1 MPLLL
6 GFLTNIIPTIVAFF
20 ANIAKKITLTSII
33 VPIQISFLIA
43 LYIAKFAFLTFMVTI
58 IVWLYNRIVYVF
70 DLINNL
76 NSNTDF
82 ELVIQF
88 LKSIGFIQALNDTFA
103 YFSYILVSF
112 MVLMLTKIFINAMQS
127 IVDEYYKIVV
137 LIQLG
142 LK

>member
-1 MPLLL
+1 MPALL
-6 GFLTNIIPTIVAFF
+6 GFLTNLIPTIIAFF
-20 ANIAKKITLTSII
+20 ANMAKKITLTSII
-33 VPIQISFLIA
+33 VPIQISFLIT
-43 LYIAKFAFLTFMVTI
+43 LYIAKFAFLTFIVTI

-76 NSNTDF
+76 NSNSYF
-82 ELVIQF
+82 ELIIQF

-103 YFSYILVSF
+103 YFSYVLISF
-112 MVLMLTKIFINAMQS
+112 MVLMLTKIFISSMQS
-127 IVDEYYKIVV
+127 IVDEYYKIGV

>member
-1 MPLLL
+1 MPYILSA
-6 GFLTNIIPTIVAFF
+6 IISFF
-20 ANIAKKITLTSII
+20 ANNFKKITLTSVI

-43 LYIAKFAFLTFMVTI
+43 LYVAKFAFLTFMVTI
-58 IVWLYNRIVYVF
+58 IVWLYNRIVYTLN
-70 DLINNL
+70 LINNL
-76 NSNTDF
+76 DTNTDF

-88 LKSIGFIQALNDTFA
+88 LKSIGFIQAINDTFA

-112 MVLMLTKIFINAMQS
+112 LVLMLTKIIINSMQS
-127 IVDEYYKIVV
+127 IVDEYYKIGV

>member
-1 MPLLL
+1 MPFVLMMIYSYIKMI
-6 GFLTNIIPTIVAFF
+6 F
-20 ANIAKKITLTSII
+20 KKITLTSVI
-33 VPIQISFLIA
+33 VPLQITFLIA

-76 NSNTDF
+76 NTNTDF

-112 MVLMLTKIFINAMQS
+112 MVLMLTKIFISAMQS
-127 IVDEYYKIVV
+127 IVDEYYKIGV

>member
-1 MPLLL
+1 MPYILS
-6 GFLTNIIPTIVAFF
+6 AFISF
-20 ANIAKKITLTSII
+20 FGNMFKKITLTSVI

-43 LYIAKFAFLTFMVTI
+43 LYIVKFSFLTFLVTI
-58 IVWLYNRIVYVF
+58 IVWLYNRLVYVF
-70 DLINNL
+70 TLINNL
-76 NSNTDF
+76 NTNTNF

-103 YFSYILVSF
+103 YFSYVLVSF
-112 MVLMLTKIFINAMQS
+112 MVLMLTKILINSMQS
-127 IVDEYYKIVV
+127 IVDEYYKIGV

>member
-1 MPLLL
+1 MPALL
-6 GFLTNIIPTIVAFF
+6 GFLTNLIPTIIAFF
-20 ANIAKKITLTSII
+20 ANMAKKITLTSII
-33 VPIQISFLIA
+33 VPIQISFLIT
-43 LYIAKFAFLTFMVTI
+43 LYIAKFAFLTFIVTI

-76 NSNTDF
+76 NSNSYF
-82 ELVIQF
+82 ELIIQF

-103 YFSYILVSF
+103 YFSYVLVSF
-112 MVLMLTKIFINAMQS
+112 MVLMLTKIFISSMQS
-127 IVDEYYKIVV
+127 IVDEYYKIGV

>member
-1 MPLLL
+1 MPAIL
-6 GFLTNIIPTIVAFF
+6 GFLTNIIPTIIAYF
-20 ANIAKKITLTSII
+20 ANMAKKITLTSII
-33 VPIQISFLIA
+33 VPIQITFLIA

-112 MVLMLTKIFINAMQS
+112 MVLMLTKIFISAMQS
-127 IVDEYYKIVV
+127 IVDEYYKIGV

>member
-1 MPLLL
+1 MPYILSAV
-6 GFLTNIIPTIVAFF
+6 ISFF
-20 ANIAKKITLTSII
+20 GNMFKKITLTSVI

-43 LYIAKFAFLTFMVTI
+43 LYIVKFSFLTFLVTI
-58 IVWLYNRIVYVF
+58 IVWLYNRLVYVF
-70 DLINNL
+70 TLINNL
-76 NSNTDF
+76 NTNSNF

-103 YFSYILVSF
+103 YFSYVLVSF
-112 MVLMLTKIFINAMQS
+112 MVLMLTKILINSMQS
-127 IVDEYYKIVV
+127 IVDEYYKIGV

>member
-1 MPLLL
+1 MPFVLMMIYSYIKMI
-6 GFLTNIIPTIVAFF
+6 F
-20 ANIAKKITLTSII
+20 KKITLTSVI
-33 VPIQISFLIA
+33 VPLQITFLIA

-103 YFSYILVSF
+103 YFSYVLVSF
-112 MVLMLTKIFINAMQS
+112 MVLMLTKIFISAMQS
-127 IVDEYYKIVV
+127 IVDEYYKIGV

>member
-1 MPLLL
+1 MPYILSAV
-6 GFLTNIIPTIVAFF
+6 ISFF
-20 ANIAKKITLTSII
+20 GNMFKKITLTSVI

-43 LYIAKFAFLTFMVTI
+43 LYIVKFSFLTFLVTI
-58 IVWLYNRIVYVF
+58 IVWLYNRLVYVF
-70 DLINNL
+70 TLINNL
-76 NSNTDF
+76 NTNTNF

-103 YFSYILVSF
+103 YFSYVLVSF
-112 MVLMLTKIFINAMQS
+112 MVLMLTKILINSMQS
-127 IVDEYYKIVV
+127 IVDEYYKIGV

>member
-1 MPLLL
+1 MI
-6 GFLTNIIPTIVAFF
+6 F
-20 ANIAKKITLTSII
+20 KKITLTSVI
-33 VPIQISFLIA
+33 VPLQITFLIA

-103 YFSYILVSF
+103 YFSYVLVSF
-112 MVLMLTKIFINAMQS
+112 MVLMLTKIFISAMQS
-127 IVDEYYKIVV
+127 IVDEYYKIGV

>member
-1 MPLLL
+1 MPLIL
-6 GFLTNIIPTIVAFF
+6 GFLTNLIPTIGSFF
-20 ANIAKKITLTSII
+20 LNMAKKITLTSII

-43 LYIAKFAFLTFMVTI
+43 LYVAKFAFLTFIVTI
-58 IVWLYNRIVYVF
+58 IVWLYNRIVYIF

-76 NSNTDF
+76 NVNPHF
-82 ELVIQF
+82 EIVLLF

-103 YFSYILVSF
+103 YFSYVLVSF
-112 MVLMLTKIFINAMQS
+112 MVLMLTKVFINAMQS
-127 IVDEYYKIVV
+127 IADEYYKIGV

>member
-1 MPLLL
+1 MP
-6 GFLTNIIPTIVAFF
+6 IILASIISFF
-20 ANIAKKITLTSII
+20 ANMAKKITLTSII
-33 VPIQISFLIA
+33 VPIQISFLIT
-43 LYIAKFAFLTFMVTI
+43 LYIAKFAFLTFIVTI

-70 DLINNL
+70 TLINNL
-76 NSNTDF
+76 DTNTNFD
-82 ELVIQF
+82 LVIQF

-103 YFSYILVSF
+103 YFSYVLVSF

-127 IVDEYYKIVV
+127 IVDEYYKIGV

>member
-1 MPLLL
+1 MP
-6 GFLTNIIPTIVAFF
+6 IILASIISFF
-20 ANIAKKITLTSII
+20 ANMAKKITLTSII
-33 VPIQISFLIA
+33 VPIQISFLIT
-43 LYIAKFAFLTFMVTI
+43 LYIAKFAFLTFLVTI

-70 DLINNL
+70 TLINNL
-76 NSNTDF
+76 DTNTNFD
-82 ELVIQF
+82 LVIQF

-103 YFSYILVSF
+103 YFSYVLVSF

-127 IVDEYYKIVV
+127 IVDEYYKIGV

>member
-1 MPLLL
+1 MPFVLMMIYSYIKMI
-6 GFLTNIIPTIVAFF
+6 F
-20 ANIAKKITLTSII
+20 KKITLTSVI
-33 VPIQISFLIA
+33 VPLQITFLIA

-82 ELVIQF
+82 ELVIQL

-103 YFSYILVSF
+103 YFSYVLVSF
-112 MVLMLTKIFINAMQS
+112 MVLMLTKIFISAMQS
-127 IVDEYYKIVV
+127 IVDEYYKIGV

>member
-1 MPLLL
+1 MPALL
-6 GFLTNIIPTIVAFF
+6 GFLTNLIPVIVSFF
-20 ANIAKKITLTSII
+20 ANYAKKITLTSII
-33 VPIQISFLIA
+33 VPIQISFLIT
-43 LYIAKFAFLTFMVTI
+43 LYIAKFAFLTFIVTI

-70 DLINNL
+70 ALINNL
-76 NSNTDF
+76 DTNTNFD
-82 ELVIQF
+82 LVIQF

-103 YFSYILVSF
+103 YFSYVLVSF

-127 IVDEYYKIVV
+127 IVDEYYKIGV